1 MTYFN
6 EIIWLV
12 PTEVEVSCSF
22 GWYIWKFLQEHSHA
36 WGDDILRVVDRSRRY
51 VLLITMHSF
60 LNAHYIY
67 ITLSFIPLEF
77 GFCIHP
83 KYLKRAYFI
92 SVSIISSKCGP
103 GPRIGNPEWIPPNRD
118 WTVFETTM
126 NWYLHSKWIHTVLNV
141 ALAPGS
147 EIWNESPPNR
157 DWTVFETTMKR
168 YLHSKNPDWMKKTV
182 QSRFLTPLLCSS
194 TYRVAVTVENGDW
207 NQKSCHESRL
217 NEKVGSI
224 TLPYPASM

>member
-12 PTEVEVSCSF
+12 PTEVEVSCNF
-22 GWYIWKFLQEHSHA
+22 GWYRWKFLQEHSHA

-60 LNAHYIY
+60 LNTHYMYY
-67 ITLSFIPLEF
+67 IQFHPTRVRFLHSHSILKESSF
-77 GFCIHP
+77 
-83 KYLKRAYFI
+83 

-126 NWYLHSKWIHTVLNV
+126 KQYWHSKWIHTVLNV

-147 EIWNESPPNR
+147 GIRKESP
-157 DWTVFETTMKR
+157 
-168 YLHSKNPDWMKKTV
+168 
-182 QSRFLTPLLCSS
+182 
-194 TYRVAVTVENGDW
+194 
-207 NQKSCHESRL
+207 
-217 NEKVGSI
+217 
-224 TLPYPASM
+224 